1 MSTEAAPADTHS
13 FRPTLIALIVAA
25 AFFMETLDGTVI
37 ATALPSMAQSFG
49 VGAIQLSI
57 GITAYMLTLAIFI
70 PASGWLADRFGTRTV
85 FCGAIGGVTLTS
97 IGCGIEPG
105 FHTFIPARAGEGAW
119 GAPMFPRGRFAL
131 HAHPEKAP
139 L

>member
-1 MSTEAAPADTHS
+1 MSGHCVRAPPLRGWFSNVLAGPFGQASGIVESMTEVAPARAQS
-13 FRPTLIALIVAA
+13 IRPTLIALIVAA

-70 PASGWLADRFGTRTV
+70 PTSSWLTDRFGTRTI
-85 FCGAIGGVTLTS
+85 F
-97 IGCGIEPG
+97 
-105 FHTFIPARAGEGAW
+105 
-119 GAPMFPRGRFAL
+119 
-131 HAHPEKAP
+131 
-139 L
+139 